1 MITAKRLP
9 ASALDSRIASS
20 ANGTVWMVTTMIA
33 PPVVSA
39 SVRACDLEENRFAKS
54 LSVPCPIGS
63 TTPRLWSIW

>member
-1 MITAKRLP
+1 MITANRLP
-9 ASALDSRIASS
+9 TSDFDSRIASS

-33 PPVVSA
+33 PPVVNA
-39 SVRACDLEENRFAKS
+39 SVSACDLEANRLAKS